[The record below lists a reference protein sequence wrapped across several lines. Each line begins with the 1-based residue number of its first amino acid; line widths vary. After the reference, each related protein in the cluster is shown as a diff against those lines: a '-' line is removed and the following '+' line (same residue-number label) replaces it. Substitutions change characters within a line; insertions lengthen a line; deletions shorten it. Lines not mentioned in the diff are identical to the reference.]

1 MSERPSKQR
10 EVCPPV
16 DAVIVAGYTGR
27 DRAHVLE
34 HIEELAAI
42 GVPRP
47 DSVPAYFVLPPMV
60 ATHDAEIV
68 VAGDQTSGEAE
79 VCLLVDGDDIRVTL
93 ASDHTD
99 RAAETVDIGMSK
111 ALCPTPIADESW
123 PLADV
128 DGRWDDLVLR
138 SWITVDGEEVVYQD
152 GSCGAL
158 VPPPDL
164 LAGAPDLGVG
174 RFALLTGTVPVIGG
188 IRPADAFRAEL
199 HDPERDRSIH
209 LSYSVTPLRR
219 P

>member
-1 MSERPSKQR
+1 MTLDPSTLG
-10 EVCPPV
+10 
-16 DAVIVAGYTGR
+16 AVIVAGYTGR

-47 DSVPAYFVLPPMV
+47 ESIPSYFVLPPMV
-60 ATHDAEIV
+60 ATTDDVIV

-79 VCLLVDGDDIRVTL
+79 VCLIVEGDDVRVTL

-111 ALCPTPIADESW
+111 ALCPTPIATESW
-123 PLADV
+123 ALADV

-138 SWITVDGEEVVYQD
+138 SWVTIAGEEVPYQD
-152 GSCGAL
+152 AGCDVL

-164 LAGAPDLGVG
+164 LAGAPTLAVD

-209 LSYSVTPLRR
+209 LSYAISPLRR
-219 P
+219 S